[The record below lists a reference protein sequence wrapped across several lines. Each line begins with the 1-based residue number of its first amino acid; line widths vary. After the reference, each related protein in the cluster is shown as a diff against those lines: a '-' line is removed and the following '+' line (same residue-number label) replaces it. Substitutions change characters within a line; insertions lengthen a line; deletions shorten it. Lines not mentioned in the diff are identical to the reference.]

1 LNKLKLSPP
10 FFPSPHLEKIGFLLI
25 YEINLSFPS
34 EGPTVFNIYF
44 TPLLRYFQ
52 PRDEG
57 DSRCCGND
65 KKLVRNDKK
74 TPFAMAENT
83 LLAMI
88 VLTI

>member
-1 LNKLKLSPP
+1 LC
-10 FFPSPHLEKIGFLLI
+10 
-25 YEINLSFPS
+25 FPS

-44 TPLLRYFQ
+44 TPLKGYFQ
-52 PRDEG
+52 SRDCH
-57 DSRCCGND
+57 SLRP
-65 KKLVRNDKK
+65 RNDKK